1 MVARTHPDPAAGKQ
15 CERILIPNPIKIISL
30 ITSKPKKKPQARR
43 VMALLPEAESSAA
56 LKYYHVRDA
65 KMSLASSLIKH
76 LAVAHLSPS
85 TPWHQ
90 TAITR
95 DARTKPTWVD
105 PSTGE
110 SPVAFNVTH
119 QAGVVALIATPS
131 LVSSSSSPP
140 NPNPNH
146 PNPNPDPDADHPNPT
161 LTTTE
166 ENGESEESEQEKT
179 VQVEVGIDIVSP
191 AERRKRD
198 HELIAAESWPR
209 FVDMHADV
217 FSPSETRY
225 LKYEVLSQVP
235 GLVSLSSSF
244 SGERGGGL
252 STTDAKLRAFYAL
265 WALREA
271 YVKLTGEALLA
282 PWLSELEFRRFRPS
296 APTAGWDVV
305 AAATPTTAED
315 TDNRYG
321 PQVVTNHQIYFRGQR
336 VQDVNISLRS
346 MGPDFMICT
355 AVRTP
360 AKKEVGMSWKLGPFT
375 VLDLDDVLEFAEARA
390 VGEGESFGSW

>member
-1 MVARTHPDPAAGKQ
+1 
-15 CERILIPNPIKIISL
+15 
-30 ITSKPKKKPQARR
+30 
-43 VMALLPEAESSAA
+43 MALLPEAESSAA

-85 TPWHQ
+85 TPWNR

-119 QAGVVALIATPS
+119 QAGVVALIATLSSIIVP
-131 LVSSSSSPP
+131 SSSSPP
-140 NPNPNH
+140 NPSPNH
-146 PNPNPDPDADHPNPT
+146 PNPDPSADHPNPT
-161 LTTTE
+161 LTTTTTTTTTE
-166 ENGESEESEQEKT
+166 ENGEPEPQN

-235 GLVSLSSSF
+235 GLVSSPSSS
-244 SGERGGGL
+244 SGEGTPGRGL
-252 STTDAKLRAFYAL
+252 STIDAKLRAFYAL

-296 APTAGWDVV
+296 APTAAWDVV
-305 AAATPTTAED
+305 AASED
-315 TDNRYG
+315 NDNDNDNNDNNRYG

-336 VQDVNISLRS
+336 VHDVNISLRS
-346 MGPDFMICT
+346 MGADFMICT

-360 AKKEVGMSWKLGPFT
+360 TRREVGLSWKLGPFT
-375 VLDLDDVLEFAEARA
+375 VLDLDDVLAFAEGRA
-390 VGEGESFGSW
+390 DESFGGW